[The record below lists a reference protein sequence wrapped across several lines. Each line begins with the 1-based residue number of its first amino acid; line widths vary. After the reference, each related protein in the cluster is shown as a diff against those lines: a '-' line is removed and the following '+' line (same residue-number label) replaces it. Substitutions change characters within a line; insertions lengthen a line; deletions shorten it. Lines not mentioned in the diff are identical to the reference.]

1 MIQLELRKSGILDDR
16 IYKAIASLSR
26 KNFLPENLTG
36 LANED
41 SDLEIFDNIFASKT
55 TDIAK
60 MISVALS
67 LNSETK
73 NVLEIGT
80 GSGWQTALLS
90 RIYERVYSIEISEKA
105 FFFSNKNLKNIDGRI
120 FTKLADGKYGWVESS
135 PYDAIYIDVCC
146 TDIPEDLLDQLNKK
160 CGVLV
165 FVKQYKEKQFFHSFC
180 TNGNLG
186 VIRTPFEVQRSN
198 IE

>member
-90 RIYERVYSIEISEKA
+90 RIYERVYSIEISEKS
-105 FFFSNKNLKNIDGRI
+105 FLFSNKNLKNIGGRI
-120 FTKLADGKYGWVESS
+120 FTKLADGKYGWEESS

-146 TDIPEDLLDQLNKK
+146 TNIPEDLLNQLNKK

-165 FVKQYKEKQFFHSFC
+165 FVKKHKEKQFFHSYC
-180 TNGNLG
+180 TNGNLEI
-186 VIRTPFEVQRSN
+186 IRTPFEVQRSY

>member
-1 MIQLELRKSGILDDR
+1 MMQLEMRKSGILDDR
-16 IYKAIASLSR
+16 IYKAISSLSR

-41 SDLEIFDNIFASKT
+41 SDLEIFDNIFATKT

-60 MISVALS
+60 MINIALL
-67 LNSETK
+67 LNSKTK

-90 RIYERVYSIEISEKA
+90 KIYERVYSIEINEKA
-105 FFFSNKNLKNIDGRI
+105 FLFSNKNLKNVGGRI
-120 FTKLADGKYGWVESS
+120 FTKLADGKYGWEESS
-135 PYDAIYIDVCC
+135 PYDAIYIDLCC
-146 TDIPEDLLDQLNKK
+146 EDIPESLIEQLNKK

-165 FVKQYKEKQFFHSFC
+165 FIKKHKEKQYFHSFC

-198 IE
+198 LE